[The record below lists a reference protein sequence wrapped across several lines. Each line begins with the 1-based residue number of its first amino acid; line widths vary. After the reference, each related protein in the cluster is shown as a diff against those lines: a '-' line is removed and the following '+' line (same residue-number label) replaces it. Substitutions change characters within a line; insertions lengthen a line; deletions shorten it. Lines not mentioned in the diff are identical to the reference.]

1 MKKPQRYKDF
11 QGEER
16 TKLSESLA
24 EQYAQGA
31 SVRQLANSI
40 GRTYAFVH
48 TMLEEAGTVFR
59 SSAGASRTPDS
70 LRGPHQAPPG
80 MRRLY
85 WDGVKNTVVPWNEG
99 K

>member
-59 SSAGASRTPDS
+59 SSAGASNIPKGERT
-70 LRGPHQAPPG
+70 GQAPPG

-85 WDGVKNTVVPWNEG
+85 WDGVKNTVVSWNEG